1 MFCLQYAELLK
12 LLLLTIAVA
21 WQCILLN
28 LSQVFRFSWLQLL
41 TVTVP
46 MDGDASENTQNW
58 LVGWLDTCFNTDFAM
73 P

>member
-1 MFCLQYAELLK
+1 MFCLQYAESLK

-21 WQCILLN
+21 WQRILLN

-46 MDGDASENTQNW
+46 MDGDASENTQN
-58 LVGWLDTCFNTDFAM
+58 
-73 P
+73 